1 MIPIQRLPIPAS
13 KPLNSPREHHPL
25 VDWETDESDEDVNFF
40 PVSRARDGKQEL
52 TDTFSI
58 EDFEVTPEEEDLDLL
73 PPKPMD
79 HRILCCG
86 IPLHWSCNVL

>member
-1 MIPIQRLPIPAS
+1 M
-13 KPLNSPREHHPL
+13 
-25 VDWETDESDEDVNFF
+25 
-40 PVSRARDGKQEL
+40 SRVRDGKQEL

-79 HRILCCG
+79 RRILCCG
-86 IPLHWSCNVL
+86 IPFHWSCNVL